1 MIRKVVFSLFACMN
15 VKYGPLGSSVF
26 YVECIKSVLN

>member
-15 VKYGPLGSSVF
+15 DKYGALGPSVF